1 MIGERETYY
10 IKKGR
15 KYERI
20 DRLNIDG
27 FGEGLWL
34 ITHHPY
40 SKQTQNMLYAVKT
53 HSIQDVGKF
62 ADFYKAHNTEIKEKL
77 SKNYDVFINKIRE
90 ENKSFS
96 IQDLTDVV
104 IKTLSEI

>member
-1 MIGERETYY
+1 MDRNETYY
-10 IKKGR
+10 IKKGKR
-15 KYERI
+15 YERI
-20 DRLNIDG
+20 DRFNMDG

-34 ITHHPY
+34 ITHHPH

-62 ADFYKAHNTEIKEKL
+62 SDFYKAHNTEIREKL
-77 SKNYDVFINKIRE
+77 SKNYEFFVENLKKD
-90 ENKSFS
+90 NKSFS
-96 IQDLTDVV
+96 IQDLTNVV